1 MAYEFILTETR
12 ERTLHITLNRP
23 EKLNALT
30 PALMDEF
37 FDAITAAEDDPG
49 IGAIVVKGAGRAFCP
64 GWDIGQGTGQQSS
77 YTISLRD
84 DINNMV
90 RRGRRWDLLWNLSKP
105 TIAQVHGYC
114 LAAGTDFAQH
124 CDFIIAAEDA
134 QFGFPAVRSMGSPST
149 HMWTYNV
156 GPQWAKYMLLTGD
169 SIDGKTAAQIG
180 LALRAVPPG
189 SLDEEVHTFAT
200 RMAMIAPDLLA
211 ANKSIVNKAIET
223 MGRTMVQQMARES
236 DAIAHKSPAVE
247 EFTRISKEQGL
258 KAALAWRDGK
268 FKQS

>member
-1 MAYEFILTETR
+1 MSYESILTETR
-12 ERTLHITLNRP
+12 DRILHITLNRP

-30 PALMDEF
+30 PALMDEV
-37 FDAITAAEDDPG
+37 FDSLTKAEDDSS
-49 IGAIVVKGAGRAFCP
+49 IGAVVIKGAGRAFCP
-64 GWDIGQGTGQQSS
+64 GWDIGQGSGQQSS
-77 YTISLRD
+77 YAISLRD
-84 DINNMV
+84 DITHMV
-90 RRGRRWDLLWNLSKP
+90 RRGRRWELLWNLNKP

-114 LAAGTDFAQH
+114 LAAGTDLAQH

-149 HMWTYNV
+149 HMWTYNA

-180 LALRAVPPG
+180 VALRAVPAQ
-189 SLDEEVHTFAT
+189 SLDDEVHNFAK
-200 RMAMIAPDLLA
+200 RMALIAPDLLA
-211 ANKSIVNKAIET
+211 ANKSIVNKAIEL
-223 MGRTMVQQMARES
+223 MGRTSLQQMARES

-268 FKQS
+268 FKQP